1 MHKPA
6 ARYELSWITENL
18 AMGHAPMSYADLS
31 SIGEQG
37 VGAIMNLCAEF
48 CDLHEIEEKHGFE
61 VYYLPVFDNEAP
73 AEPELERA
81 LDWLDE
87 AVYLGKKVLVHCRYG
102 VGRTATFVAAY
113 LLRKGFG
120 LKLARKKVEE
130 ARTMSSSFSQWRLLR
145 KYSKKSGRLTIREP
159 SLETRR
165 IVDLSPFFR
174 DYEALLEWVDEVFR
188 KAAEIDSGLSS
199 CGSDNDRCC
208 YEYVEISFVEAAYL
222 SHHMNRTLPASKRGD
237 AIERAVQVAKRV
249 REIRRASATDTCRT
263 AVDDRALKEAYG
275 ASRILCPLSVD
286 GKCGMYAFRPVACRI
301 FGLAEDRQRGQ
312 PAAGPDEAKASTPD
326 ARALNDQVRS
336 TLAKIS
342 ADLLYALTSLFPE
355 GDALTFALADAVSGR
370 FIQTFFECFNRS
382 QDDGTIRGARS

>member
-1 MHKPA
+1 MRKA
-6 ARYELSWITENL
+6 TARYELSWITDNL
-18 AMGHAPMSYADLS
+18 ALGHAPMSYDDLS
-31 SIGEQG
+31 SIGDQG

-48 CDLHEIEEKHGFE
+48 CDLHEIEAKHGFE
-61 VYYLPVFDNEAP
+61 VYYLPVLDNEAP

-102 VGRTATFVAAY
+102 MGRTATFVAAY
-113 LLRKGFG
+113 LLRRGFG
-120 LKLARKKVEE
+120 LKLAKKKVEE
-130 ARTMSSSFSQWRLLR
+130 ARTMHSSFSQWRLLR
-145 KYSKKSGRLTIREP
+145 RYSKKSGRLTIREP

-174 DYEALLEWVDEVFR
+174 DYEALLDWVDEVFR
-188 KAAEIDSGLSS
+188 KAAGSDSSLSS

-222 SHHMNRTLPASKRGD
+222 SHHMNRTLPAAKRGD
-237 AIERAVQVAKRV
+237 AIERAVRVAKRV
-249 REIRRASATDTCRT
+249 KEIRRESAIDTCRT

-275 ASRILCPLSVD
+275 ASRNLCPLSVD
-286 GKCGMYAFRPVACRI
+286 GKCQMFAFRPVACRI
-301 FGLAEDRQRGQ
+301 FGLAAEGPNGP
-312 PAAGPDEAKASTPD
+312 PASDPND
-326 ARALNDQVRS
+326 ANPKTTDAQILNEQIRS

-342 ADLLYALTSLFPE
+342 ADMLYALTSLFRE
-355 GDALTFALADAVSGR
+355 GDALTFPLTDAVSGR

-382 QDDGTIRGARS
+382 HEVSTIRGARA

>member
-1 MHKPA
+1 
-6 ARYELSWITENL
+6 
-18 AMGHAPMSYADLS
+18 MSYEDLS

-37 VGAIMNLCAEF
+37 IGAIMNLCAEF

-102 VGRTATFVAAY
+102 MGRTATFVAAY

-120 LKLARKKVEE
+120 LKLARRKVEE
-130 ARTMSSSFSQWRLLR
+130 ARTMNSSFSQWRLLR

-188 KAAEIDSGLSS
+188 KAAALDASLSS
-199 CGSDNDRCC
+199 CGSDTDLCC
-208 YEYVEISFVEAAYL
+208 YDSVEISFVEAAYL
-222 SHHMNRTLPASKRGD
+222 SHHMNRTLPAAGRGA

-249 REIRRASATDTCRT
+249 KEIRRASAAGTCRT
-263 AVDDRALKEAYG
+263 AAGDRALKDAYR
-275 ASRILCPLSVD
+275 ASRIPCPLNVD

-301 FGLAEDRQRGQ
+301 FGLAEEWPPGQ
-312 PAAGPDEAKASTPD
+312 PAADPDEAETKTPD
-326 ARALNDQVRS
+326 ARALNDQVRI

-342 ADLLYALTSLFPE
+342 ADMLYALTSLFCN
-355 GDALTFALADAVSGR
+355 GDVLTFPLPDAVSGR
-370 FIQTFFECFNRS
+370 FIQTFFECVNRA
-382 QDDGTIRGARS
+382 QDIAPAFERRP